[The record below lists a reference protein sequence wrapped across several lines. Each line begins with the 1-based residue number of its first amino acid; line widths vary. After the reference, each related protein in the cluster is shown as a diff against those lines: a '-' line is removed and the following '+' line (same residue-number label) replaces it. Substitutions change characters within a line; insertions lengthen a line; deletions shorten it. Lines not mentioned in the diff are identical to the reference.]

1 MILFNCRILGVV
13 LIALEAP
20 FLCVFID
27 HMQQVSDIAENKPYW
42 MRAILYVG

>member
-1 MILFNCRILGVV
+1 MGFL

-27 HMQQVSDIAENKPYW
+27 YMQQVSEIAESKPYW
-42 MRAILYVG
+42 TRAVFYIA

>member
-1 MILFNCRILGVV
+1 MCNFRLLGIL

-27 HMQQVSDIAENKPYW
+27 GMQKVSDVAENKPYW
-42 MRAILYVG
+42 TRAVLYAG